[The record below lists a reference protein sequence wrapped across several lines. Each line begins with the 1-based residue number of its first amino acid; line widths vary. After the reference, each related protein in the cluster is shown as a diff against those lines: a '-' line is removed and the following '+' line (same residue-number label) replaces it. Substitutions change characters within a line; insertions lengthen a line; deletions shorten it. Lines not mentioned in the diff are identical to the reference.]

1 MATDKTVIE
10 PMACRFPIA
19 HMPWISIFRRIGC
32 LHCILIMQY
41 YDTPK
46 DGRKQVITSDSPVVK
61 TDSTGLDSLRERANR
76 SFHNRF

>member
-1 MATDKTVIE
+1 MAADKTVIE

-32 LHCILIMQY
+32 LHSILIMQY

-46 DGRKQVITSDSPVVK
+46 VGGKQVITSESPVVK
-61 TDSTGLDSLRERANR
+61 SGSTVLDELRA
-76 SFHNRF
+76 